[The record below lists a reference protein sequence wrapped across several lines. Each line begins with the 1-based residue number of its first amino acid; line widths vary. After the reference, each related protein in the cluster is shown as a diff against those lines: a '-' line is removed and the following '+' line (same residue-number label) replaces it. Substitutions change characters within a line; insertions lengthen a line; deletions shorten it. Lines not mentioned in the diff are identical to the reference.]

1 MSHRDLGGCVLRNR
15 QAGSRGALLAPFQ
28 ACHIAQTTKGTLCKR
43 MRNDRGQRKRLEERE
58 EDLDEVLRDREYSV
72 GSLEGRLV
80 EIARHEL
87 LLSAL
92 DERHGVETDVEQRL
106 HQIDETHAME
116 GQGEGSTS
124 ASG

>member
-1 MSHRDLGGCVLRNR
+1 
-15 QAGSRGALLAPFQ
+15 
-28 ACHIAQTTKGTLCKR
+28 